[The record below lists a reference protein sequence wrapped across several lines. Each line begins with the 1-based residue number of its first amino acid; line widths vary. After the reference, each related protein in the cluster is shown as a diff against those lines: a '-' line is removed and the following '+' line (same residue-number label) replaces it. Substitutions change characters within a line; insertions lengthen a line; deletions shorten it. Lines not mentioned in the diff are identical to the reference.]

1 MCEHDEHHGRHGFGC
16 GREHFG
22 PGMGFGHG
30 MHFRRRF
37 LTREERIAR
46 LEEYLKVLQA
56 EVKGVEEAIAEMK
69 AAQ

>member
-1 MCEHDEHHGRHGFGC
+1 MCEHGEHHGRHGFGC

-22 PGMGFGHG
+22 PGMGFGQG

>member
-1 MCEHDEHHGRHGFGC
+1 MCEHGEHHGRHGCGC
-16 GREHFG
+16 GRQHFG
-22 PGMGFGHG
+22 SEMGDCHG

-56 EVKGVEEAIAEMK
+56 EVKAVEEAIAEMK
-69 AAQ
+69 TAE

>member
-1 MCEHDEHHGRHGFGC
+1 MGEHGEHHGRHGCGY

-22 PGMGFGHG
+22 PGMCFGPG

-46 LEEYLKVLQA
+46 LEEYLKALQA
-56 EVKGVEEAIAEMK
+56 EVKAVEEAIAEMK
-69 AAQ
+69 AAG

>member
-1 MCEHDEHHGRHGFGC
+1 MCEHGEHHGRHGCRC

-22 PGMGFGHG
+22 PGMGFGPG

-46 LEEYLKVLQA
+46 LEEYLKALQA
-56 EVKGVEEAIAEMK
+56 EVKAVEEAIAEMK
-69 AAQ
+69 AAE

>member
-1 MCEHDEHHGRHGFGC
+1 MCGHGEHHGRHGC
-16 GREHFG
+16 GGGHFG
-22 PGMGFGHG
+22 PGMGFGPG

-69 AAQ
+69 APQ